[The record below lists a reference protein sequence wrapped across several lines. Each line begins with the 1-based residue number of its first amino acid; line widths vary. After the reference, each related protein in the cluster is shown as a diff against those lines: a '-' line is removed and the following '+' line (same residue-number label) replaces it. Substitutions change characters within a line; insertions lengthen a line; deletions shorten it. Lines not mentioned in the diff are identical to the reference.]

1 MVIVNACNKM
11 GDNLTENA
19 TASRANTNFGTVTTR
34 DRPLVL
40 DYPSVSREDLGV
52 LVIRSVSAG
61 VTQLFLP
68 SASAYPESEYNPS
81 PLFRMALVDVQA
93 RVKQT
98 LSHPD
103 LAEWRAWHALE
114 VRQGEAAVENL
125 ISPIME
131 AVLRGNAE
139 QSFVKRD
146 PTTAMRS
153 RRASKPAVSQ
163 RGDDQETIE

>member
-11 GDNLTENA
+11 GEALTEN
-19 TASRANTNFGTVTTR
+19 TSASRASTNFGTVTTR
-34 DRPLVL
+34 DRPHVL
-40 DYPSVSREDLGV
+40 DRPLVSREALGL
-52 LVIRSVSAG
+52 LVIQAVSAR
-61 VTQLFLP
+61 VTQLFVP
-68 SASAYPESEYNPS
+68 SASARPESEDSPS

-93 RVKQT
+93 RVNQT

-114 VRQGEAAVENL
+114 VRQADAAVENL

-131 AVLRGNAE
+131 AVLRINAE

-146 PTTAMRS
+146 PTTAMS
-153 RRASKPAVSQ
+153 GRRASKAAVSQ
-163 RGDDQETIE
+163 RGDS